1 MRRLKITIFIG
12 IDAGGTS
19 LTAAAINVGGE
30 VVAVHRGRSVNAFAA
45 AAASSSA
52 ARPVDEALRA
62 ILAETGGRP
71 VGGLVVGLAGSSTQS
86 DVREHLGGVATGLG
100 LAAPRL
106 VVNDAEAIYATG
118 TVAPSG
124 SVLVAGTGAIAMA
137 VRDRRATWR
146 ADGHGWL
153 VGDAGSA
160 AWIGLHGVRAVLG
173 AIEARSE
180 STSLADELPA
190 LLGRLSGR
198 EIGADPQAIVVA
210 VHELTPAM
218 LGSIAPLVD
227 RHAAAGD
234 RVARAILRSA
244 VRELTVTL
252 AAVVERGGQ
261 DLPIVVGGSVAF
273 ESATVR
279 RGLRRSV
286 TRRWPEAA
294 LTVVRTGAAGAALW
308 ARRLGGHDHDDDLLR
323 AVRTRI
329 ETFGIDQ
336 PIRK

>member
-1 MRRLKITIFIG
+1 MG
-12 IDAGGTS
+12 VDAGGTS
-19 LTAAAINVGGE
+19 LTAAAIDAGGE

-45 AAASSSA
+45 TAAGATSA
-52 ARPVDEALRA
+52 QPVDEALRA
-62 ILAETGGRP
+62 ILAETGDRS

-86 DVREHLGGVATGLG
+86 DVREDLGTVAATLG
-100 LAAPRL
+100 LATQPL
-106 VVNDAEAIYATG
+106 VVNDAEAMYATG
-118 TVAPSG
+118 TVAASG

-160 AWIGLHGVRAVLG
+160 VWIGLHGVRAVLG
-173 AIEARSE
+173 AIESRSE
-180 STSLADELPA
+180 GTSLADELPV

-198 EIGADPQAIVVA
+198 EIGADPQAMVVA
-210 VHELTPAM
+210 VHELKPAT

-227 RHAAAGD
+227 RHAASGD

-244 VRELTVTL
+244 VRQLTMTL

-279 RGLRRSV
+279 RGLERTV
-286 TRRWPEAA
+286 ARRWPGAA

-308 ARRLGGHDHDDDLLR
+308 ARGLAGNDHDDDLLR
-323 AVRTRI
+323 AVRARV

-336 PIRK
+336 RARK